1 MKFLE
6 IKQFGAA
13 QLPQRQTSGSAGY
26 DLFSTEDVTIP
37 PGGTQAIPCGFG
49 VALPQGYVGLVCSRS
64 GLARSHGIH
73 VLNSP
78 GIIDSDFRGEVHAI
92 VHNAGVASYS
102 ISAGDRI
109 AQLVIMHHLLPDLV
123 VVKELPPTERGE
135 DGLGSTGG
143 YGGRR

>member
-13 QLPQRQTSGSAGY
+13 QLPQRQTNGSAGY
-26 DLFSTEDVTIP
+26 DLFSTEDVTIL
-37 PGGTQAIPCGFG
+37 PGDTVAIPCGFG

-64 GLARSHGIH
+64 GLANNHGVH
-73 VLNSP
+73 VLNAP

-92 VHNAGVASYS
+92 VHNAGGLGYA
-102 ISAGDRI
+102 ISVGDRI
-109 AQLVIMHHLLPDLV
+109 AQFVIMHHLLPELV
-123 VVKELPPTERGE
+123 VVKELSPTERGE

-143 YGGRR
+143 YGRPR

>member
-13 QLPQRQTSGSAGY
+13 QLPQRQTNGSAGY

-37 PGGTQAIPCGFG
+37 ALSTVAIPCGFS

-92 VHNAGVASYS
+92 VHNAGDTAYS
-102 ISAGDRI
+102 ISVGDRV
-109 AQLVIMHHLLPDLV
+109 AQFVIMHHLLPDFV
-123 VVKELPPTERGE
+123 VVKELPLSERGE